1 MSSATAAGWIQT
13 DNPDTA
19 RPMTVDPA
27 TVRRPEL
34 RELLALWEARRH
46 GNDPPG
52 KLQFAPVDVAP
63 FMSNMLFVEVSGS
76 RPRLRYREVGVELIR
91 IYGSDFSDRYI
102 DEMPALIRRFAEP
115 AYHEVIAA
123 RDATHGEFRFVQ
135 NWWIV
140 TYERL
145 MLPLVDRDGAV
156 TEVAVAIY
164 PRIWARKTGLVESE
178 D

>member
-1 MSSATAAGWIQT
+1 MSSATGAGRAPAEQWGTRQ
-13 DNPDTA
+13 A
-19 RPMTVDPA
+19 MTVDPA

-34 RELLALWEARRH
+34 RELLALWESRRPAS
-46 GNDPPG
+46 GLPG
-52 KLQFAPVDVAP
+52 KAWFAPVDVAP
-63 FMSNMLFVEVSGS
+63 YLSNMLFVEVSGS

-102 DEMPALIRRFAEP
+102 DEMPTLIRRFAEP
-115 AYHEVIAA
+115 AYREVIAM
-123 RDATHGEFRFVQ
+123 RRATHGVFRFVE

-145 MLPLVDRDGAV
+145 MLPLVDHTGAI

-164 PRIWARKTGLVESE
+164 PRIRARKAGTAER
-178 D
+178 DD

>member
-1 MSSATAAGWIQT
+1 MSSAAGAGRT
-13 DNPDTA
+13 RTGNPGTV
-19 RPMTVDPA
+19 RTMTVDPA
-27 TVRRPEL
+27 SVRRPEL

-46 GNDPPG
+46 DSGPPER
-52 KLQFAPVDVAP
+52 LRFAPVDVAP

-102 DEMPALIRRFAEP
+102 DEMPTLVRRFAEP

-123 RDATHGEFRFVQ
+123 RDATHGVFRFVQ

-145 MLPLVDRDGAV
+145 MLPLVDRDGTI

-164 PRIWARKTGLVESE
+164 PRIRARKAGLVEPE